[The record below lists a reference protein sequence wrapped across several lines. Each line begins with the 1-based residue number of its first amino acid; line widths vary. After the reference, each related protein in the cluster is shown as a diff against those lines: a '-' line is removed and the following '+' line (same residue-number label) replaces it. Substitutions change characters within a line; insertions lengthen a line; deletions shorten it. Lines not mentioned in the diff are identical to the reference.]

1 MGRPVKRGVRS
12 DQKMRARLF
21 DIRGGNLWR
30 FLGRW
35 GEGDPRVAIQ
45 VWPLFACLVT
55 PTALKFVMQVDQRT
69 NAYVVALGNAPME
82 RRLQLR
88 RTMKTRL
95 LASSASLAFAF
106 VSVVACGG
114 SDSSEFGGGGG
125 ADDRTIKGPNGEIDS
140 SGTLGAPHSTLGACV
155 SSTANAALEKVN
167 LVFMYDRSGSM
178 GDTQNSPPFDP
189 TLKWQPVGAGMNAFF
204 SDPRS
209 ATLSASLQFFPL
221 GSDVASNCAAAYD
234 APKVPLTALTS
245 SAPFTQAISTTSPK
259 GGTPT
264 LPALKGAIAYAKS
277 VAAQH
282 QGEHA
287 AVVLVTDGE
296 PGFQI
301 NGSFQPGCD
310 NNDIAHVSA
319 EAAAAF
325 KGSPSIPTYVIGVGP
340 SLSNLNQIASAGGTK
355 SAFMVSVA
363 DPSKTSTVF
372 QQALDQIRGQIM
384 SCDFALPPPPAGKQL
399 DVQAVNVA
407 FQAAGGAETILGY
420 SSDCAS
426 GQGWRY
432 DNVTAPTRVQLC
444 PATCDAARKDAK
456 AKLTLAFGCRT
467 NGIVR

>member
-1 MGRPVKRGVRS
+1 
-12 DQKMRARLF
+12 
-21 DIRGGNLWR
+21 
-30 FLGRW
+30 
-35 GEGDPRVAIQ
+35 
-45 VWPLFACLVT
+45 
-55 PTALKFVMQVDQRT
+55 
-69 NAYVVALGNAPME
+69 
-82 RRLQLR
+82 
-88 RTMKTRL
+88 MKDNRL
-95 LASSASLAFAF
+95 LASSSSMLLAI
-106 VSVVACGG
+106 VVVACGG
-114 SDSSEFGGGGG
+114 SDESVFGSGSGDG
-125 ADDRTIKGPNGEIDS
+125 DKTIKGPNGEIDS
-140 SGTLGAPHSTLGACV
+140 SGTLGAPHSTLDACV

-221 GSDVASNCAAAYD
+221 GTDVASNCAAAYE
-234 APKVPLTALTS
+234 APKVPLTTLTN
-245 SAPFTQAISTTSPK
+245 AVPFTQAIATTSPK

-264 LPALKGAIAYAKS
+264 LPALKGAIAYAKG
-277 VAAQH
+277 VATQH
-282 QGEHA
+282 PEEHA

-355 SAFMVSVA
+355 SAFMVSVS

-372 QQALDQIRGQIM
+372 QQALDQIRGQVM
-384 SCDFALPPPPAGKQL
+384 SCDFVLPPPPAGKQL

-407 FQAAGGAETILGY
+407 FQAAGGPESILAY

-432 DNVTAPTRVQLC
+432 DNITAPTRVQLC